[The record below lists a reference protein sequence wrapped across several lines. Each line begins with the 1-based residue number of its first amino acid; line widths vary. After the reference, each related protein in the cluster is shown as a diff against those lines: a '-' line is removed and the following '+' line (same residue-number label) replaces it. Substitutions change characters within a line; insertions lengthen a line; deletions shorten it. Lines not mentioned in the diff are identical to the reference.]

1 MDELMKHEPTKNQLN
16 TYRNTDLFQALN
28 KTFACVISI
37 ILGGSGVKEYAH
49 QCLPMQETL
58 V

>member
-1 MDELMKHEPTKNQLN
+1 MEYEPTKNQLN

-37 ILGGSGVKEYAH
+37 ILGGFVVKECAH
-49 QCLPMQETL
+49 QSLRMQEML

>member
-1 MDELMKHEPTKNQLN
+1 MKYEPTKKQLN

-37 ILGGSGVKEYAH
+37 ILGGFMVKECAH
-49 QCLPMQETL
+49 QFLPMQETL